1 MSDTARNWKSLQ
13 FNYDDLIDTPDH
25 SCMYCL
31 TDRQV
36 KMILAQ
42 TEYIGWKSRY
52 QSPNGNTIDTDI
64 IDRWRAELE
73 DALMGTGCFEELN
86 TQQYY
91 TQQRQNKLINAE
103 RASIYDGTPTSINPN
118 APTTNFNGDNST
130 ARNDGLCSASK
141 DYVRS
146 RVLETLNL
154 YRLQLAGASVA
165 AGIAG
170 WFGGVFGLIGGGIAV
185 LIAALQLA
193 DVELAAADNTQLDN
207 VTCEL
212 YNTLK
217 GTAISPANFN
227 TKIQALNVGTGTHAT
242 IVNILK
248 STSARMENYLL
259 FVDLLGEWYLRAQAG
274 AQDCP
279 CNTEWCYEWDFTV
292 SNGLWTAG
300 GVDATYVAGQ
310 GWKSGVNQGLIQIKR
325 TMSLSQIK
333 SVRVIMSVA
342 AAAGGPGLRAPMP
355 NMNSTTGATDHT
367 FTLSYSGVEL
377 NVAFDSNF
385 SGGTNPVYNGYI
397 RKVVVRGT
405 GANPF
410 GADNC
415 T

>member
-1 MSDTARNWKSLQ
+1 MESRKDWKTLQ
-13 FNYDDLIDTPDH
+13 FNYDDLIDTPEH

-42 TEYIGWKSRY
+42 TEYIGWTTRY
-52 QSPNGNTIDTDI
+52 FSNNQNVIDQDK
-64 IDRWRAELE
+64 IDAWRAELE
-73 DALMGTGCFEELN
+73 DALMGNGCFEELN
-86 TQQYY
+86 TQQYF
-91 TQQRQNKLINAE
+91 TQQRQNKLINQQRAE
-103 RASIYDGTPTSINPN
+103 QYTGTPGSINSN
-118 APTTNFNGDNST
+118 APGDNFNGDNSQ
-130 ARNDGLCSASK
+130 ARNDALCSASK

-154 YRLQLAGASVA
+154 YRLQLTGASIA

-185 LIAALQLA
+185 LIAAMQLA
-193 DVELAAADNTQLDN
+193 EVELAAADNAQLDA

-217 GTAISPANFN
+217 GTAINPANFN
-227 TKIQALNVGTGTHAT
+227 TKIQALNNGTGTHST
-242 IVNILK
+242 IVRIVK
-248 STSARMENYLL
+248 STSSRMENYLL
-259 FVDLLGEWYLRAQAG
+259 FVDLLGEWYTRALAG

-279 CNTEWCYEWDFTV
+279 CNTEWCKEWDFTV

-310 GWKSGVNQGLIQIKR
+310 GWKTGVNQGLIQIKR
-325 TMSLSQIK
+325 TMSLSQVK
-333 SVRVIMSVA
+333 SVRVILSSA
-342 AAAGGPGLRAPMP
+342 AAAGGSGLRAPMP
-355 NMNSTTGATDHT
+355 NMNSATGSIDYT
-367 FTLSYSGVEL
+367 FNLNYSGVEL

-385 SGGTNPVYNGYI
+385 SGGSNPVYNGYI
-397 RKVVVRGT
+397 RKVVVRGN
-405 GANPF
+405 GVNPF
-410 GADNC
+410 GADDC